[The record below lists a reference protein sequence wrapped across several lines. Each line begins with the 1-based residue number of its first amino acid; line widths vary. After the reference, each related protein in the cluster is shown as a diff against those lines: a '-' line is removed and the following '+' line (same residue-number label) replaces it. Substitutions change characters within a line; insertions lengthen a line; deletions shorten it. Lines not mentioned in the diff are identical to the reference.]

1 MKGLKSMLMAEQTRL
16 ERIVSGMKVELLD
29 VPEGTLRLSR
39 SKNYCQYYHCT
50 QDKKRGSYI
59 EKSNEKLVKDLA
71 QKAYDQKV
79 LKLAEKRLLQINKI
93 LKDYEDDE
101 IEKIYLNEHIERKKR
116 IQPVETT
123 WEDKMNVWKTK
134 EYIGKDFPDGMPV
147 IRTEKGE
154 RVRSKSEKIMA
165 DYFYRNGIEYKYEC
179 PIYLKGIGV
188 VYPDFT
194 FLSQKTGEEIYWEHH
209 GRMDDPAYA
218 RNAVRKI
225 NAYEN
230 NNIYP
235 GERLIITYETSQM
248 ILNTD
253 KIEKLVEK
261 YLK

>member
-1 MKGLKSMLMAEQTRL
+1 MLIITQ
-16 ERIVSGMKVELLD
+16 LLN
-29 VPEGTLRLSR
+29 GQLSI
-39 SKNYCQYYHCT
+39 K
-50 QDKKRGSYI
+50 
-59 EKSNEKLVKDLA
+59 
-71 QKAYDQKV
+71 
-79 LKLAEKRLLQINKI
+79 
-93 LKDYEDDE
+93 
-101 IEKIYLNEHIERKKR
+101 
-116 IQPVETT
+116 
-123 WEDKMNVWKTK
+123 
-134 EYIGKDFPDGMPV
+134 
-147 IRTEKGE
+147 
-154 RVRSKSEKIMA
+154 A

>member
-1 MKGLKSMLMAEQTRL
+1 
-16 ERIVSGMKVELLD
+16 
-29 VPEGTLRLSR
+29 
-39 SKNYCQYYHCT
+39 
-50 QDKKRGSYI
+50 
-59 EKSNEKLVKDLA
+59 
-71 QKAYDQKV
+71 
-79 LKLAEKRLLQINKI
+79 
-93 LKDYEDDE
+93 
-101 IEKIYLNEHIERKKR
+101 
-116 IQPVETT
+116 
-123 WEDKMNVWKTK
+123 MNVWKTK

>member
-1 MKGLKSMLMAEQTRL
+1 MKGLKSMLMAEQSRL

-29 VPEGTLRLSR
+29 VAEGTLRLSR